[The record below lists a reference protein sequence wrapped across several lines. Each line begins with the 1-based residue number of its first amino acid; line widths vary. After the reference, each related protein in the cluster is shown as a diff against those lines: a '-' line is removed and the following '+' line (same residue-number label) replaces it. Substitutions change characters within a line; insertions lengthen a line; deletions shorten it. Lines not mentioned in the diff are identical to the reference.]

1 MDNEFY
7 KAYTLILN
15 EYLEVWK
22 LKKKKGRK
30 NRERKAGG
38 L

>member
-22 LKKKKGRK
+22 LKKK
-30 NRERKAGG
+30 ERKEE
-38 L
+38 